1 MSSSSLGRAENRGRR
16 RLFSPT
22 LPTPFFS
29 ETTKNTPTKLPTC
42 LPHGGRREDALLR
55 RLHSGR
61 PGHPTPLAGVL
72 GVFPPSVFTYKYREG
87 QQQEKKEEGEQKEEQ
102 KKAEKEKTKKRR
114 KTERDR
120 KKNRE
125 EKNHR
130 EPPAPPPSSSS
141 ASSSPLFTLHVNS
154 GEARGQTQNGW
165 ARFGP
170 IKKIKNCNFFT
181 FCFSTKFC
189 LILVCIFIS

>member
-87 QQQEKKEEGEQKEEQ
+87 QQQEKK
-102 KKAEKEKTKKRR
+102 RR
-114 KTERDR
+114 ENK
-120 KKNRE
+120 KKNR
-125 EKNHR
+125 KKQRRKRRRR
-130 EPPAPPPSSSS
+130 E
-141 ASSSPLFTLHVNS
+141 
-154 GEARGQTQNGW
+154 GKQRE
-165 ARFGP
+165 
-170 IKKIKNCNFFT
+170 IEKKIERRRTIANHQRHLLLLLLRLLLHYSRCMWTVERPAAKPKMVGPGSDQLKKSKIVIFSHFVFLLNFA
-181 FCFSTKFC
+181 
-189 LILVCIFIS
+189 

>member
-1 MSSSSLGRAENRGRR
+1 VFCKKRCVLRKTASFHTFFFFKKQKRCCFERHHMSSSSHGRAENRGRR

-29 ETTKNTPTKLPTC
+29 ETTKKTPTKLPTC

-87 QQQEKKEEGEQKEEQ
+87 QQQEKKEGGRTKRRTEKSREGKDEE
-102 KKAEKEKTKKRR
+102 EKE
-114 KTERDR
+114 
-120 KKNRE
+120 NRE
-125 EKNHR
+125 R
-130 EPPAPPPSSSS
+130 
-141 ASSSPLFTLHVNS
+141 
-154 GEARGQTQNGW
+154 
-165 ARFGP
+165 
-170 IKKIKNCNFFT
+170 
-181 FCFSTKFC
+181 
-189 LILVCIFIS
+189 